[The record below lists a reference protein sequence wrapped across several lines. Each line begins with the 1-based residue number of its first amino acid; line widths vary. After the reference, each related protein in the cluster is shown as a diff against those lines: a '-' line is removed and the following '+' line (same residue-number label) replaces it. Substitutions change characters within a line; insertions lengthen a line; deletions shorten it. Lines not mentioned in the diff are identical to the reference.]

1 MNWLIDIVFPGQS
14 SGVGEGIEQTVTHSW
29 PYPFGLTILF
39 LIVMGACAVFLYL
52 RERGEAK
59 VATRVFLAVI
69 RTALFGLVIFMM
81 YGWMWHRHKTDL
93 PDIVIAIDDSD
104 SMSIS
109 DHYEDAAL
117 TSRIVAELDQLGLS
131 EQSRLELAKA
141 VLLRDDAKLIKLLD
155 DRYHV
160 RIFQIGSVVRPVSF
174 QEENLSDQIRSIQA
188 IGNSSRLGTNLRD
201 IIEAQRG
208 RPTAAIIILTDGITT
223 EGKSLGEV
231 AEHARRKAIPLHLI
245 GLGNDQ
251 PPKDLRVTDL
261 LADESIYV
269 GDLLHLDFKVVGA
282 GVDGKKVTVRLREKD
297 KSIILAEKEVTLG
310 KDGAPKQVRLA
321 YRPVKKGDYDFVVE
335 VEPHKGEANV
345 ENNVKVAHVDV
356 RDETIRVLLVQEY
369 PSYEFR
375 YLKEL
380 LRRGIKARLPG
391 ADRAVEL
398 TTVLQEADVRSSQQ
412 DESAMRV
419 FPVKREELFQYDV
432 IIMGDVNPTFLSEST
447 QENIAAFVKERGGGM
462 VFLSGPRHMP
472 VAFRSSS
479 LAELFPIE
487 LETAT
492 LPDSQALLNNG
503 FQAQPTRLGLASPQF
518 QLTDEPTTN
527 IAAWN
532 KLPELF
538 WMLEAPDLKQA
549 ARVLAE
555 HPTRTGSGGQKLPLV
570 CIQFVGAGKVIM
582 HTTDESWRWS
592 RWPGS
597 EQLYARYWLQTIRY
611 LSRSKLLG
619 QSRKAE
625 ITSNRQQYRR
635 GENARLRVRFFDER
649 LAPAQDDGVTV
660 VIEKEV
666 GRRHHVRLHRDS
678 TNRGTFE
685 GVVSSLADGQY
696 RAWVA
701 TPTFESSPPSLK
713 FSIVAPPGE
722 KARTK
727 MDAEDLQQAARKSQG
742 KFYTF
747 ADSHK
752 VFDNLPRGRQVRI
765 ESLPPIPIWNSAV
778 FAIIFLLLIVTEWLM
793 RKRLG
798 ML

>member
-1 MNWLIDIVFPGQS
+1 
-14 SGVGEGIEQTVTHSW
+14 
-29 PYPFGLTILF
+29 
-39 LIVMGACAVFLYL
+39 
-52 RERGEAK
+52 
-59 VATRVFLAVI
+59 
-69 RTALFGLVIFMM
+69 
-81 YGWMWHRHKTDL
+81 MWHRHRTDL

-109 DHYEDAAL
+109 DHYDDAAL
-117 TSRIVAELDQLGLS
+117 TSRIARELDKLGLS

-141 VLLRDDAKLIKLLD
+141 ILLRDNASLIRQLS

-160 RIFQIGSVVRPVSF
+160 RLFQIGSVVRPISY
-174 QEENLSDQIRSIQA
+174 QDETLGEQIKSLQA

-208 RPTAAIIILTDGITT
+208 RPTAAIILLTDGITT

-231 AEHARRKAIPLHLI
+231 AEYARRKAIPLHLI

-269 GDLLHLDFKVVGA
+269 GDLLHFDFKVAGA
-282 GVDGKKVTVRLREKD
+282 GFDGKEVTVRLREKD
-297 KSIILAEKEVTLG
+297 KSIALAEKKVMLG
-310 KDGAPKQVRLA
+310 KEGTPKQVRLA
-321 YRPVKKGDYDFVVE
+321 YRPVEKGDYDFVIE

-345 ENNVKVAHVDV
+345 ENNVKVTHVEV
-356 RDETIRVLLVQEY
+356 SDETIRVLLVQDY
-369 PSYEFR
+369 PSYEYR

-380 LRRGIKARLPG
+380 LRRGIKASLPG

-419 FPVKREELFQYDV
+419 FPVKREDLFQYDV
-432 IIMGDVNPTFLSEST
+432 IILGDVNPTFLTEST
-447 QENIAAFVKERGGGM
+447 QQNIAAFVKERGGGM
-462 VFLSGPRHMP
+462 VFMSGPRHMP
-472 VAFRSSS
+472 IAYRSSP

-492 LPDSQALLNNG
+492 LPDAQALLNNG
-503 FQAQPTRLGLASPQF
+503 FQAQPTRLGFASPQF
-518 QLTDEPTTN
+518 QLTDDPTTS
-527 IAAWN
+527 IAAWAQ
-532 KLPELF
+532 LPELF

-555 HPTRTGSGGQKLPLV
+555 HPARTGSGGRKLPLI
-570 CIQFVGAGKVIM
+570 CMQFVGAGKVIM

-625 ITSNRQQYRR
+625 ITSDRQQYRR
-635 GENARLRVRFFDER
+635 GEDARLRVRFFDER

-660 VIEKEV
+660 VVEKEV
-666 GRRHHVRLHRDS
+666 GRRHHVRLQRDT

-685 GVVSSLADGQY
+685 GVVSSLPDGQY

-713 FSIVAPPGE
+713 FSIIAPPSE

-727 MDAEDLQQAARKSQG
+727 MDREDLQQAARKSQG

-747 ADSHK
+747 ADSDT
-752 VFDNLPRGRQVRI
+752 VFANLPRGRQVRI

-778 FAIIFLLLIVTEWLM
+778 FAMVFLTLIVGEWLL
-793 RKRLG
+793 RKRVG